1 MNNNYRGLSFSDGLM
16 LMLIGFKLAGI
27 IDWTWTQV
35 ILLPLAVIF
44 GISFLVALLTELNK
58 TLSGDDR

>member
-1 MNNNYRGLSFSDGLM
+1 MNNNKQGLTFGDGLM

-35 ILLPLAVIF
+35 ILLPIAVIF
-44 GISFLVALLTELNK
+44 GVAFVVALLTALNK
-58 TLSGDDR
+58 SLSGDDR